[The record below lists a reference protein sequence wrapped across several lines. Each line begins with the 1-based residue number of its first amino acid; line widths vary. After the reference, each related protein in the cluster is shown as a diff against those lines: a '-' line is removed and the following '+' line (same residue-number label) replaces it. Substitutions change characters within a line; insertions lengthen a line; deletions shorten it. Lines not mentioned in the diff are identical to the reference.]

1 MILNLLINDHD
12 NFERVDVGV
21 VPAGQYAVVITHK
34 GTLTGSRQDYSL
46 LITGRSNNV
55 VACNAPSNATV
66 TNITN
71 NNATISWQVPTTATT
86 GYSLEYKSASSNT
99 WNTAYTG
106 ANTSSTLTNLAA
118 STSYEY
124 RVNANCGNNNIS
136 TFTTLA
142 NPTCAAPTNLV
153 ANSITISSAT
163 LTWAASTSANNG
175 YTVSYKPSS
184 SSNWTV
190 AYTGTNTTISI
201 SNLSA
206 STAYNWRVVTN
217 CTNSLTS
224 NPATSSFTTAGA
236 PIECNTPTN
245 AQVSNITYNSANISW
260 TASSSTIQSYSLEYK
275 LSTNTTWTTAYTG
288 TNLNFVLSNLTANS
302 TYNYRIKE
310 NCTSTNS
317 SDYISGN
324 FVTSQLPICNVP
336 TNLTTTNITQ
346 NSANISWTA
355 AVNGASSY
363 TVEYK
368 LASATNWT
376 AVYTGA
382 NTSSTLNGLIAY
394 TSYDWRVRS
403 NCATGSSSDFVT
415 TTFITQSAPVVTC
428 GTAFEPNNNTS
439 NATPIV
445 INTNYQAAIATTS
458 DVDYYKIVVSSGNYT
473 INLTNL
479 SHDIDVRLQNWLGLT
494 IGSSLRSGTR
504 DEQISGYLFGGTYY
518 IRVTAYSGSNA
529 NTCYNLNVK
538 PGYGVSSEGN
548 SISYLDNH
556 SPISIYPNP
565 AQREVTLKLDI
576 KEGTTADVVIYDL
589 YGKVITSFKGNPG
602 EQKIDI
608 SNYASGAYM
617 MVVNDGNETVSRK
630 FVKL

>member
-1 MILNLLINDHD
+1 MATPNVTGSLLLVTEHHRNVTGNFMSGAALKGLVLHTTDDAGAVGPDVNFGWGLLNVKKMIEEINNRNTTALFSNNTLINGGRDTIWINSDGIQPLRASISWYDRAGAVQTSSQLNNSTIKRLVNDLDLRVINTSNNTIYYPWVLISRSTNAKQDNDRD

-71 NNATISWQVPTTATT
+71 NNATISWQAPTTATT
-86 GYSLEYKSASSNT
+86 GYTLEYKSASSNT

-106 ANTSSTLTNLAA
+106 ANTSFTLTNIAA

-136 TFTTLA
+136 TYTTGTFTTLA

-153 ANSITISSAT
+153 ANNITISSAT

-190 AYTGTNTTISI
+190 GYTCTNTTISI

-206 STAYNWRVVTN
+206 STAYDWRVVTN
-217 CTNSLTS
+217 CSYSLTS

-236 PIECNTPTN
+236 PIVCNTPTN
-245 AQVSNITYNSANISW
+245 AQVSNITYNSANTSW

-302 TYNYRIKE
+302 TYNYRIKA

-324 FVTSQLPICNVP
+324 FVTSQLPIC
-336 TNLTTTNITQ
+336 
-346 NSANISWTA
+346 
-355 AVNGASSY
+355 
-363 TVEYK
+363 
-368 LASATNWT
+368 
-376 AVYTGA
+376 
-382 NTSSTLNGLIAY
+382 
-394 TSYDWRVRS
+394 
-403 NCATGSSSDFVT
+403 
-415 TTFITQSAPVVTC
+415 
-428 GTAFEPNNNTS
+428 
-439 NATPIV
+439 
-445 INTNYQAAIATTS
+445 
-458 DVDYYKIVVSSGNYT
+458 KIWN
-473 INLTNL
+473 
-479 SHDIDVRLQNWLGLT
+479 
-494 IGSSLRSGTR
+494 
-504 DEQISGYLFGGTYY
+504 
-518 IRVTAYSGSNA
+518 
-529 NTCYNLNVK
+529 
-538 PGYGVSSEGN
+538 
-548 SISYLDNH
+548 
-556 SPISIYPNP
+556 
-565 AQREVTLKLDI
+565 
-576 KEGTTADVVIYDL
+576 
-589 YGKVITSFKGNPG
+589 
-602 EQKIDI
+602 
-608 SNYASGAYM
+608 
-617 MVVNDGNETVSRK
+617 
-630 FVKL
+630 